1 MTPRLRISEICDSLG
16 ITMGDLAEACGIPR
30 PTLSAYNRGRR
41 NPSLR
46 AIRRIAESIGVRMTD
61 LIDEE
66 NEEIDEQL
74 RWFSKFSLE
83 ERLRY
88 GLAHRKVIEHLRS
101 FRIAKGAGDE
111 KRSPRSD

>member
-1 MTPRLRISEICDSLG
+1 MPARLRISEICESLG
-16 ITMGDLAEACGIPR
+16 ITMGELAEACGILR

-41 NPSLR
+41 NPTLK
-46 AIRRIAESIGVRMTD
+46 AIRRIAESIGVRMSE

-66 NEEIDEQL
+66 NDEIDDRL
-74 RWFSKFSLE
+74 RWFSKLSLE

-88 GLAHRKVIEHLRS
+88 GLAHRKVIQRLRS
-101 FRIAKGAGDE
+101 FQIVGGVGGE